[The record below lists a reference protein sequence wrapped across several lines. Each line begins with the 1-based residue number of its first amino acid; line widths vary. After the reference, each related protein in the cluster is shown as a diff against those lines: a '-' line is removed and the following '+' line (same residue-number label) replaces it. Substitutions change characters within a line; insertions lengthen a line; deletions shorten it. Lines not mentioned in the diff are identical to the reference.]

1 LRLDLAALIFVV
13 IDHHPDMA
21 LGATVPV
28 RLRRLS
34 RRIRGHTDKFFPA
47 RMPGGAVFGVT
58 AGALYAV
65 AGLNRWLR

>member
-21 LGATVPV
+21 LGA
-28 RLRRLS
+28 
-34 RRIRGHTDKFFPA
+34 TDKFFPA